1 MPYDGRRTGG
11 QALRS
16 WRESLDDTVGRGNWL
31 HLGQAQASLGQEL
44 AVLGAGTFL
53 ATDDD
58 QHGQIAQQDR
68 HGIGRVLIIERLI
81 PEDPADRTPRSQR
94 TRTPRM
100 IVRRA
105 RNALP
110 VGQSAAHTGSYPRA
124 GAAKRSQETVTLFLA
139 LPGGE

>member
-1 MPYDGRRTGG
+1 MPSRRQKVAGAIGMPYDGRRTGG
-11 QALRS
+11 QALRP

-68 HGIGRVLIIERLI
+68 HGIGRVLGNQPL
-81 PEDPADRTPRSQR
+81 DDQHPADRTPRSQR

-110 VGQSAAHTGSYPRA
+110 VGQSAAHTGSYLRA
-124 GAAKRSQETVTLFLA
+124 GAAERS
-139 LPGGE
+139 